1 MTRYLIFNNRPSSG
15 KSNEPG
21 SPEDIACDIARVIEN
36 EGNSK
41 KRFIS
46 YPAKSTDATFASL
59 QEEPRF
65 AVELNQMKINAW
77 INDALPLLAKIN
89 NLNDIINQ
97 AYGDIMQ
104 AVTDLENDLQE
115 SSVCH
120 DLDLISDMGINY
132 GFESISRPNEYDFS
146 ERIVKYFDVEIFEY
160 HLDGRS

>member
-1 MTRYLIFNNRPSSG
+1 MTKYLIFNNSPSSG
-15 KSNEPG
+15 KSNVPG

-59 QEEPRF
+59 HEAPRY
-65 AVELNQMKINAW
+65 AVELNQMKMNAW
-77 INDALPLLAKIN
+77 INDALPLLAKIY
-89 NLNDIINQ
+89 NLNDIIDQ
-97 AYGDIMQ
+97 AYSDIMQ
-104 AVTDLENDLQE
+104 AANDLDNDLKV

-120 DLDLISDMGINY
+120 DLDLISDMSIDY

-146 ERIVKYFDVEIFEY
+146 QHIVEYFDIEVFEY
-160 HLDGRS
+160 HQAGRL

>member
-1 MTRYLIFNNRPSSG
+1 MTKYLIFNNSPSSG
-15 KSNEPG
+15 KSNVPG

-59 QEEPRF
+59 HEAPRY
-65 AVELNQMKINAW
+65 AVELNQKKMNSW
-77 INDALPLLAKIN
+77 INDALPLLAKIY
-89 NLNDIINQ
+89 NLNDIIDQ

-104 AVTDLENDLQE
+104 AVTDLDNDLQE

-146 ERIVKYFDVEIFEY
+146 ERIVKYFDVEVFDY
-160 HLDGRS
+160 HLDRRP

>member
-15 KSNEPG
+15 KFNEPG

-59 QEEPRF
+59 KEEPRF

-89 NLNDIINQ
+89 NLNDIIDQ

-104 AVTDLENDLQE
+104 AVTDLDNDLQE

-146 ERIVKYFDVEIFEY
+146 ERIVQYFDVEIFEY